1 MDTCDPGISSSA
13 DGDFISGRE
22 DQPMCSI
29 CAGVLLVLSA
39 TGSKITRKRK

>member
-22 DQPMCSI
+22 AQPMCGI
-29 CAGVLLVLSA
+29 CTGVFLVLSA
-39 TGSKITRKRK
+39 IGSKITRKRK

>member
-22 DQPMCSI
+22 AQPMCGI
-29 CAGVLLVLSA
+29 CTGVFLVLSA
-39 TGSKITRKRK
+39 IGSKITRTRK